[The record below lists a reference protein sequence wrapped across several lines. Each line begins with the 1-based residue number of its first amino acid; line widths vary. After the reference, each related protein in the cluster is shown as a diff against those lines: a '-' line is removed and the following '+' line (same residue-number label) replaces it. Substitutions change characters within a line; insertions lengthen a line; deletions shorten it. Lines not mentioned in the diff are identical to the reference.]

1 MSDQT
6 LTQYCQML
14 SKPIVVL
21 EYLQNIYSLIN
32 ENYDF
37 VFCFGVLYH
46 LKNPYLA
53 IENLYKITNDTL
65 VIETQGYFSNSKDYS
80 GVLDVRDGFVRH
92 SPEALKFLLKK
103 AGFKKV
109 EILFSGLNRIK
120 KISNIVLKATKN
132 V

>member
-1 MSDQT
+1 
-6 LTQYCQML
+6 
-14 SKPIVVL
+14 
-21 EYLQNIYSLIN
+21 
-32 ENYDF
+32 
-37 VFCFGVLYH
+37 
-46 LKNPYLA
+46 
-53 IENLYKITNDTL
+53 
-65 VIETQGYFSNSKDYS
+65 
-80 GVLDVRDGFVRH
+80 VRDGFVRH